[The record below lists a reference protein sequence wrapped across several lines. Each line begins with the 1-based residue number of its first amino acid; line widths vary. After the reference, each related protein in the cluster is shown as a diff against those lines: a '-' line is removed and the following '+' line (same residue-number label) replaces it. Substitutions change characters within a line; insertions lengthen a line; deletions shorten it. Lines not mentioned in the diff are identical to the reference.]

1 MQGGVSVGSWLAGM
15 PAGPVLGAVLSALDM
30 NAVSDDFVVDVLQA
44 CGRQRAHVEGLYAA
58 AVTTVV
64 QRGSVVG
71 SEQYASDEVR
81 AALTLS
87 RNRART
93 ECDFA
98 QLLCLELPAVHAA
111 MVAGL
116 IDRDRAMVFT
126 HYLAGLPDDLIA
138 AVIARVLPVAPGLT
152 TGQLRAR
159 ILKLIITVEPER
171 AEDQYEQ
178 ALADRMVVGYLDSAG
193 TATITATGLPPD
205 EAAAATERIAKL
217 ALAAKRAGHRGRI
230 DQLRAD
236 IFLRLLDG
244 RFHHL
249 THAQMIAALLAET
262 SPHSPAAELV
272 DAELVDTEPADAEP
286 VDTEPVDAELVDAES
301 VDVESGDA
309 ESGGEESA
317 EAVAEVVGR
326 VSGIEVRARLDT
338 LAGLNNLPGEL
349 PGWGPI
355 LGSVARRAAARQHS
369 GQWRWVVTDADGYL
383 MAEGITRRRPT
394 TSPPGYRAEGG
405 IVELAIPVTALAKL
419 AKDPPRAWVKVITDI
434 AAQYQLTRERNPA
447 ERLDTQPGR
456 RHPTSALRRYTQIR
470 DRTCTAPGC
479 RRSAVQSELDHT
491 YDIQHGGPTT
501 STNLAPACAH
511 DHALKHR
518 GGWTV
523 TQPRPGYFRWKSPL
537 GRTYPTR
544 GEPITDSETD
554 EDPAPF

>member
-44 CGRQRAHVEGLYAA
+44 CGRQRAHVEGLYTA
-58 AVTTVV
+58 AVATVV

-98 QLLCLELPAVHAA
+98 QVLCLELPAVHAA

-126 HYLAGLPDDLIA
+126 HHLAGLPEDLIA

-159 ILKLIITVEPER
+159 ILKLIITVEPDR

-193 TATITATGLPPD
+193 TATVTATGLPPD

-217 ALAAKRAGHRGRI
+217 AADAKRAGHRGRI

-249 THAQMIAALLAET
+249 TRAQMIAALLAET
-262 SPHSPAAELV
+262 SPPSP
-272 DAELVDTEPADAEP
+272 TSEPADTESADADPAELESVGIDFGIEEP
-286 VDTEPVDAELVDAES
+286 V
-301 VDVESGDA
+301 
-309 ESGGEESA
+309 
-317 EAVAEVVGR
+317 EAVAEVGR

-355 LGSVARRAAARQHS
+355 LGSVARRATARQHS

-383 MAEGITRRRPT
+383 IAEGITHRRPT
-394 TSPPGYRAEGG
+394 TGPPGYRAEGG
-405 IVELAIPVTALAKL
+405 IVELAIPATTLAQL
-419 AKDPPRAWVKVITDI
+419 TKDPPRAWAKVIADI
-434 AAQYQLTRERNPA
+434 ATQYRQARERDPV
-447 ERLDTQPGR
+447 ERLDAQPGR
-456 RHPTSALRRYTQIR
+456 RHPASALRRYTQIR

-491 YDIQHGGPTT
+491 HDIQHGGPTT

-511 DHALKHR
+511 DHGLKHR

-523 TQPRPGYFRWKSPL
+523 TQPKPGHFRWKSPL
-537 GRTYPTR
+537 GRTYPTQ
-544 GEPITDSETD
+544 GEPITDP
-554 EDPAPF
+554 DPPPF

>member
-1 MQGGVSVGSWLAGM
+1 MQGAVSVGSWLAGM

-44 CGRQRAHVEGLYAA
+44 CARQRAHVEGLYTA
-58 AVTTVV
+58 AVATVV
-64 QRGSVVG
+64 QRAAAVG
-71 SEQYASDEVR
+71 SEQYAPDEVR

-98 QLLCLELPAVHAA
+98 QILCLELPAVHAA

-126 HYLAGLPDDLIA
+126 HYLAGLPEELVA
-138 AVIARVLPVAPGLT
+138 AVIARVLPIAPGLT

-159 ILKLIITVEPER
+159 ILKLIITVEPDR

-249 THAQMIAALLAET
+249 TRAQMIAALLAET
-262 SPHSPAAELV
+262 SPPN
-272 DAELVDTEPADAEP
+272 P
-286 VDTEPVDAELVDAES
+286 VDTEPG
-301 VDVESGDA
+301 VE
-309 ESGGEESA
+309 EPA

-349 PGWGPI
+349 PGWGSI
-355 LGSVARRAAARQHS
+355 LGSVARRAAGRQHS
-369 GQWRWVVTDADGYL
+369 GQWRWVVTDTDGYL

-405 IVELAIPVTALAKL
+405 IVELAIPATALARL
-419 AKDPPRAWVKVITDI
+419 TKDPPRAWATVITDI
-434 AAQYQLTRERNPA
+434 ATQYQRARERNPA
-447 ERLDTQPGR
+447 GKLDSQPGR

-491 YDIQHGGPTT
+491 YDVQHGGPTT
-501 STNLAPACAH
+501 TTNLAPACAH
-511 DHALKHR
+511 DHGLKHR
-518 GGWTV
+518 GGWKV
-523 TQPRPGYFRWKSPL
+523 TQPKAGHFRWKSPL
-537 GRTYPTR
+537 GRVYPTR
-544 GEPITDSETD
+544 GDPITDP
-554 EDPAPF
+554 DPPPF

>member
-15 PAGPVLGAVLSALDM
+15 PAGPLLGAVLSALDM
-30 NAVSDDFVVDVLQA
+30 DAVSDDYVVGVLQA
-44 CGRQRAHVEGLYAA
+44 CGRQRAHVEGLYTA
-58 AVTTVV
+58 AVATVV
-64 QRGSVVG
+64 QRAAAVG

-87 RNRART
+87 RSRART

-98 QLLCLELPAVHAA
+98 QVLCLELPAVHAA
-111 MVAGL
+111 MLAGL
-116 IDRDRAMVFT
+116 IDRDRALVFT
-126 HYLAGLPDDLIA
+126 YHLAGLPEDLIA

-159 ILKLIITVEPER
+159 ILKLIITVEPDR

-193 TATITATGLPPD
+193 TATVTATGLPPD

-249 THAQMIAALLAET
+249 TRTQMVAALLAET
-262 SPHSPAAELV
+262 SPPSPAGEPA
-272 DAELVDTEPADAEP
+272 DTEPAEVEP
-286 VDTEPVDAELVDAES
+286 VDIDFGAEGPV
-301 VDVESGDA
+301 
-309 ESGGEESA
+309 

-355 LGSVARRAAARQHS
+355 LGSVARRAAGRQHS
-369 GQWRWVVTDADGYL
+369 GQWRWVVTDVDGYL
-383 MAEGITRRRPT
+383 IAEGITRRRPAT
-394 TSPPGYRAEGG
+394 GPPGYRAEGG
-405 IVELAIPVTALAKL
+405 IVELAIPSTALAQLTKN
-419 AKDPPRAWVKVITDI
+419 PPQAWAKVITDI
-434 AAQYQLTRERNPA
+434 ATQYQQARERDPA
-447 ERLDTQPGR
+447 EKLDTQPGR
-456 RHPTSALRRYTQIR
+456 RHPTNALRRYTQIR

-491 YDIQHGGPTT
+491 HDVQHGPTT
-501 STNLAPACAH
+501 RTNLAPACAH

-518 GGWTV
+518 GRWTV
-523 TQPRPGYFRWKSPL
+523 TQPHPGYFRWKSPL

-544 GEPITDSETD
+544 GEPITDPEGD
-554 EDPAPF
+554 EDPPPF

>member
-15 PAGPVLGAVLSALDM
+15 SAGPVLGAVLSALDM
-30 NAVSDDFVVDVLQA
+30 DAVPDDSVVDVLQA

-58 AVTTVV
+58 AVATVV
-64 QRGSVVG
+64 QRAAVVG

-81 AALTLS
+81 AALVLS

-98 QLLCLELPAVHAA
+98 QILCLELPAVHAA
-111 MVAGL
+111 MLAGL
-116 IDRDRAMVFT
+116 VDRDRAMVFT
-126 HYLAGLPDDLIA
+126 HHLAGLPEDLTA
-138 AVIARVLPVAPGLT
+138 TVIARILPIAPGLT

-159 ILKLIITVEPER
+159 ILKLIITVEPDR

-193 TATITATGLPPD
+193 TATVTATGLPPD

-217 ALAAKRAGHRGRI
+217 ALDAKRAGHRGRI

-262 SPHSPAAELV
+262 SPPSPATQPA
-272 DAELVDTEPADAEP
+272 DTEPADAECG
-286 VDTEPVDAELVDAES
+286 V
-301 VDVESGDA
+301 
-309 ESGGEESA
+309 EESA

-355 LGSVARRAAARQHS
+355 LGSVARRAAGRQHR
-369 GQWRWVVTDADGYL
+369 GQWRWVVTDTDGYL
-383 MAEGITRRRPT
+383 IAEGITRRRPA
-394 TSPPGYRAEGG
+394 TSPPSHRAEGG
-405 IVELAIPVTALAKL
+405 IVELAIPAPALATL
-419 AKDPPRAWVKVITDI
+419 TKDPPRAWAKVITDI
-434 AAQYQLTRERNPA
+434 ATQYQRARERDPVG
-447 ERLDTQPGR
+447 RLDAQPGR
-456 RHPTSALRRYTQIR
+456 RHPANALRRYTQIR

-479 RRSAVQSELDHT
+479 RRSAIHSELDHT
-491 YDIQHGGPTT
+491 HDIQHGGPTT
-501 STNLAPACAH
+501 STNLAPACTH
-511 DHALKHR
+511 DHGLKHR
-518 GGWTV
+518 GGWKV

-537 GRTYPTR
+537 GRIYPTR
-544 GEPITDSETD
+544 GEPITDP
-554 EDPAPF
+554 DPPPF

>member
-1 MQGGVSVGSWLAGM
+1 MQGGVSVGSWLAGI

-30 NAVSDDFVVDVLQA
+30 NAVSDDYVVDVLQA
-44 CGRQRAHVEGLYAA
+44 CSRQRAHVEGLYTA
-58 AVTTVV
+58 AVATVV

-98 QLLCLELPAVHAA
+98 QILCLELPAVHAA

-126 HYLAGLPDDLIA
+126 HHLAGLPEDLTA
-138 AVIARVLPVAPGLT
+138 TVIARILPIAPGLT

-159 ILKLIITVEPER
+159 ILKLIITVEPDR

-193 TATITATGLPPD
+193 TATVTATGLPPD

-217 ALAAKRAGHRGRI
+217 ALAAKRAGHPGRI

-249 THAQMIAALLAET
+249 TCAQMVAALLAET
-262 SPHSPAAELV
+262 SPPAPTTQPAHTER
-272 DAELVDTEPADAEP
+272 ADTEPAD
-286 VDTEPVDAELVDAES
+286 VELVDAAWGAEES
-301 VDVESGDA
+301 VDIEPGEIESGA
-309 ESGGEESA
+309 EEQVEM
-317 EAVAEVVGR
+317 VGR

-355 LGSVARRAAARQHS
+355 LGSVARRATARQHG

-383 MAEGITRRRPT
+383 IAEGITRRRPAT
-394 TSPPGYRAEGG
+394 GPPGYRAEGG
-405 IVELAIPVTALAKL
+405 IVELAIPATMLARL
-419 AKDPPRAWVKVITDI
+419 VKDPPRAWAKVITDI
-434 AAQYQLTRERNPA
+434 AAQYQRLRERDRV
-447 ERLDTQPGR
+447 ERLDAQPGR
-456 RHPTSALRRYTQIR
+456 RHPASALRRYTQIR

-491 YDIQHGGPTT
+491 HDIQHGGPTT
-501 STNLAPACAH
+501 TTNLAPACAH
-511 DHALKHR
+511 DHALKHK
-518 GGWTV
+518 GGWKV

-537 GRTYPTR
+537 GRIYPTR
-544 GEPITDSETD
+544 GEPITDP
-554 EDPAPF
+554 DPPPF

>member
-1 MQGGVSVGSWLAGM
+1 
-15 PAGPVLGAVLSALDM
+15 M

-44 CGRQRAHVEGLYAA
+44 CARQRAHVEGLYTA

-64 QRGSVVG
+64 QRAAAVG

-98 QLLCLELPAVHAA
+98 QVLCLELPAVHAA

-126 HYLAGLPDDLIA
+126 YHLAGLPEDLIA

-159 ILKLIITVEPER
+159 ILKLIITVEPDR

-205 EAAAATERIAKL
+205 EAAAATERIARL

-249 THAQMIAALLAET
+249 TRTQMIAALLAET
-262 SPHSPAAELV
+262 SPSGPG
-272 DAELVDTEPADAEP
+272 AEP
-286 VDTEPVDAELVDAES
+286 VDTES
-301 VDVESGDA
+301 GVE
-309 ESGGEESA
+309 EPEEGAAA
-317 EAVAEVVGR
+317 EAMGR

-355 LGSVARRAAARQHS
+355 LGSVARRAAGRQHS
-369 GQWRWVVTDADGYL
+369 GQWRWVVTDVDGYL
-383 MAEGITRRRPT
+383 IAEGITRRRPT
-394 TSPPGYRAEGG
+394 TGPPSYRAEGG
-405 IVELAIPVTALAKL
+405 IVELAIPATTLAQL
-419 AKDPPRAWVKVITDI
+419 TKDPPRAWTKVITDI
-434 AAQYQLTRERNPA
+434 ADQYQRSRERDPA
-447 ERLDTQPGR
+447 EKLDTQPGR

-491 YDIQHGGPTT
+491 HDVQHGGPTT
-501 STNLAPACAH
+501 RTNLAPACAH

-518 GGWTV
+518 GGWKV
-523 TQPRPGYFRWKSPL
+523 AQPRPGYFRWKSPL
-537 GRTYPTR
+537 GRIYPTR
-544 GEPITDSETD
+544 GEPITDP
-554 EDPAPF
+554 DPPPF

>member
-1 MQGGVSVGSWLAGM
+1 MQGGVSVGTWLAGI

-30 NAVSDDFVVDVLQA
+30 DAVSDDFVVDVLQA
-44 CGRQRAHVEGLYAA
+44 CGRQRAHVEGLYTA

-64 QRGSVVG
+64 QRAAAVG
-71 SEQYASDEVR
+71 SDQYASDEVR

-87 RNRART
+87 RSRART

-98 QLLCLELPAVHAA
+98 QILCLELPAVHAA
-111 MVAGL
+111 MLAGL

-126 HYLAGLPDDLIA
+126 HHLAGLPEDLTA

-159 ILKLIITVEPER
+159 ILKLIITVEPDR

-249 THAQMIAALLAET
+249 TRTQMIAALLAET
-262 SPHSPAAELV
+262 SPPNPA
-272 DAELVDTEPADAEP
+272 TPEP
-286 VDTEPVDAELVDAES
+286 S
-301 VDVESGDA
+301 
-309 ESGGEESA
+309 
-317 EAVAEVVGR
+317 EALTEVVGR
-326 VSGIEVRARLDT
+326 VSGIEVRALLDT

-355 LGSVARRAAARQHS
+355 LGSVARRAAGRQHS
-369 GQWRWVVTDADGYL
+369 GQWRWVVTDTDGYL
-383 MAEGITRRRPT
+383 IAEGITRRRPT
-394 TSPPGYRAEGG
+394 TNPPSYRAEGG
-405 IVELAIPVTALAKL
+405 IVELAIPATTLTQL
-419 AKDPPRAWVKVITDI
+419 TKDPPRAWAKVITDI
-434 AAQYQLTRERNPA
+434 ATQYRRARERDPVG
-447 ERLDTQPGR
+447 RLDAQPGR
-456 RHPTSALRRYTQIR
+456 RHPANALRRYTQIR

-479 RRSAVQSELDHT
+479 RRSAVHSELDHT
-491 YDIQHGGPTT
+491 HDIQHGGPTT
-501 STNLAPACAH
+501 TTNLAPACTH

-518 GGWTV
+518 GRWTV
-523 TQPRPGYFRWKSPL
+523 TQPTPGHFRWTSPL

-544 GEPITDSETD
+544 AEPITEPDNGH
-554 EDPAPF
+554 DPPPF

>member
-15 PAGPVLGAVLSALDM
+15 PAGPVLGAVLAALDM
-30 NAVSDDFVVDVLQA
+30 SAVSDEFVVDVLQA
-44 CGRQRAHVEGLYAA
+44 CGRQRAHVEGLYTA

-64 QRGSVVG
+64 QRAAAVG

-87 RNRART
+87 RSRARA

-98 QLLCLELPAVHAA
+98 QVLCLELPAVHAA

-126 HYLAGLPDDLIA
+126 HYLAGLPEDLTA
-138 AVIARVLPVAPGLT
+138 AVIVRVLPIAPGLT

-193 TATITATGLPPD
+193 TATVTATGLPPD

-217 ALAAKRAGHRGRI
+217 AADAKRAGHRGRI

-249 THAQMIAALLAET
+249 TRAQMIAALLAET
-262 SPHSPAAELV
+262 SPPNPANPEPSEPA
-272 DAELVDTEPADAEP
+272 DTEPA
-286 VDTEPVDAELVDAES
+286 
-301 VDVESGDA
+301 
-309 ESGGEESA
+309 
-317 EAVAEVVGR
+317 EAVTEVVGR

-338 LAGLNNLPGEL
+338 LAGLNHLPGEL

-369 GQWRWVVTDADGYL
+369 GQWRWVVTDPDGYL
-383 MAEGITRRRPT
+383 IAEGITHRRPA
-394 TSPPGYRAEGG
+394 TSPPSYRAEGG
-405 IVELAIPVTALAKL
+405 IVELAIPATTLAQL
-419 AKDPPRAWVKVITDI
+419 TKDPPRAWVKVITDI
-434 AAQYQLTRERNPA
+434 ATQYQRARERDPA
-447 ERLDTQPGR
+447 DTLDAQPGR
-456 RHPTSALRRYTQIR
+456 RRPTSALRRYTQIR

-491 YDIQHGGPTT
+491 HDIQHGGPTT

-523 TQPRPGYFRWKSPL
+523 TQPRPGHFRWKSPL

-544 GEPITDSETD
+544 GEPITD
-554 EDPAPF
+554 PPPF